1 MNTKILRRGTAAAA
15 VLTLSLGLAA
25 CGEDDE
31 PADNANDGGTTTSQE
46 DSPSA
51 PMDSPSEDM
60 GGGESSEPATGGE
73 FDAVFGPA
81 CSQLPQGSEPGSLD
95 SMVADP
101 VATAASTNPL
111 LTTLVTAVGAVDGLA
126 GTLDSAPA
134 DPGLTVFAPF
144 NGAFEEIPPATL
156 NQLVNQAKK
165 AKGAAALETPLAVT
179 LSHHVVQGSL
189 DPEAVVGEQTP
200 LAGAPLEVAGDPESG
215 MTVSDGTT
223 DANVLCGGI
232 PTGNAT
238 VYVIDKVLMGTEG

>member
-15 VLTLSLGLAA
+15 VLTMSLAFAA
-25 CGEDDE
+25 CGEEDE
-31 PADNANDGGTTTSQE
+31 PADNANDGGTSTSQE
-46 DSPSA
+46 ESPSE

-60 GGGESSEPATGGE
+60 GGMESSAPAGGE

-81 CSQLPQGSEPGSLD
+81 CDQLPQGSEPGSLD

-101 VATAASTNPL
+101 VATAAGTNPL

-144 NGAFEEIPPATL
+144 NGAFEELGEDTV
-156 NQLVNQAKK
+156 NQLVTQAQE
-165 AKGAAALETPLAVT
+165 ATGPAALETPLAVT
-179 LSHHVVQGSL
+179 LQHHVVAGSL
-189 DPEAVVGEQTP
+189 APDAVVGEQAP
-200 LAGAPLEVAGDPESG
+200 LTGAPLEIAGDPESG

-238 VYVIDKVLMGTEG
+238 VYVIDQVLMGVEG